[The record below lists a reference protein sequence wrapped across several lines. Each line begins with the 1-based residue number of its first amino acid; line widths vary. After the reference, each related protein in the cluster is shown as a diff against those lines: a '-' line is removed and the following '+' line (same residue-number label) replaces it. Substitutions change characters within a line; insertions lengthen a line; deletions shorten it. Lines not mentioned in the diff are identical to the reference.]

1 MLKINCS
8 KLNVLSD
15 DRESDDWH
23 DEIREKVSVLNLTQR
38 QQEKKIN
45 ELVKMG
51 KQKALCQLKELDGN
65 THHMTRLVIFSK
77 ILLIFVSREWKKN
90 SRRIKVYLFYKS
102 VKVTTVICPKKTPPN
117 RRFCPKRGLN
127 PSFFP
132 FSRVISSRP
141 NIIETVHVIIK

>member
-1 MLKINCS
+1 MLLLSKLKKVLVENFNCS

-65 THHMTRLVIFSK
+65 THHMTRLVFFSK
-77 ILLIFVSREWKKN
+77 LSLIF
-90 SRRIKVYLFYKS
+90 
-102 VKVTTVICPKKTPPN
+102 
-117 RRFCPKRGLN
+117 
-127 PSFFP
+127 
-132 FSRVISSRP
+132 
-141 NIIETVHVIIK
+141 

>member
-1 MLKINCS
+1 MLLLSKLKNALVENFNCS

-77 ILLIFVSREWKKN
+77 LLLIFFSRE
-90 SRRIKVYLFYKS
+90 
-102 VKVTTVICPKKTPPN
+102 
-117 RRFCPKRGLN
+117 
-127 PSFFP
+127 
-132 FSRVISSRP
+132 
-141 NIIETVHVIIK
+141 

>member
-1 MLKINCS
+1 MLLLSKLKKVLVENFNCS

-65 THHMTRLVIFSK
+65 THHMTRLVLFNK
-77 ILLIFVSREWKKN
+77 ILLIFFSRE
-90 SRRIKVYLFYKS
+90 
-102 VKVTTVICPKKTPPN
+102 
-117 RRFCPKRGLN
+117 
-127 PSFFP
+127 
-132 FSRVISSRP
+132 
-141 NIIETVHVIIK
+141 

>member
-77 ILLIFVSREWKKN
+77 ILLIFVSREWKKKLSKN
-90 SRRIKVYLFYKS
+90 
-102 VKVTTVICPKKTPPN
+102 
-117 RRFCPKRGLN
+117 
-127 PSFFP
+127 
-132 FSRVISSRP
+132 
-141 NIIETVHVIIK
+141 